1 MIMLRFIFALAVHT
15 ATTSAAT
22 VSVKDGADE
31 GHRQLSDCRQ
41 RQGHN
46 PITGS
51 CCNFCDNPGNGV
63 DKPWWS
69 PGANAKCDRDDL
81 ACAGCSECKTNC
93 RQREGHDQRTGSC
106 CNFCDNP
113 GNGVDRPWK
122 VGANAKC
129 HRDDIACS
137 SCSQCEGCLQDVKNQ
152 GEDISSWRSR
162 VHERQRQL
170 ALCLPSARLLAGCPH
185 AQGKR
190 HAQSHVGAMLTV
202 AHTFACSC
210 TELPA
215 GSICTNFYSSY
226 SSIFSN
232 EKTFRECTNPSPYPT
247 RGCLDCPGTP
257 PYTCVSTDMRLTDP
271 SLLCPP

>member
-152 GEDISSWRSR
+152 GEDISS
-162 VHERQRQL
+162 
-170 ALCLPSARLLAGCPH
+170 
-185 AQGKR
+185 
-190 HAQSHVGAMLTV
+190 
-202 AHTFACSC
+202 C

-271 SLLCPP
+271 SSLCPP

>member
-1 MIMLRFIFALAVHT
+1 MATPNNPLPACPYADLTARATPCRDRTQLVHMIMLRFIFALAVHT

-113 GNGVDRPWK
+113 GNGVDKPWK

-137 SCSQCEGCLQDVKNQ
+137 SCSQCEGCRQDVKNQ

-202 AHTFACSC
+202 AHVCMQLHRA
-210 TELPA
+210 A
-215 GSICTNFYSSY
+215 G
-226 SSIFSN
+226 
-232 EKTFRECTNPSPYPT
+232 
-247 RGCLDCPGTP
+247 
-257 PYTCVSTDMRLTDP
+257 RLHLHQ
-271 SLLCPP
+271 LLLVLLVHF